1 MPEDFCKTKLILWLS
16 YVFREDPGFLCF
28 CVLFEEQVYTN
39 FKFHNTISTLLINL
53 APSNFLTGNR
63 SQESSGVVGVVLAQ
77 VCVI

>member
-16 YVFREDPGFLCF
+16 YVFREDPGFLCL
-28 CVLFEEQVYTN
+28 LFKKHVYTN

-53 APSNFLTGNR
+53 ALSNFLTGNR
-63 SQESSGVVGVVLAQ
+63 SQESSGVAGVVLAQ